1 MVLNNNMKIQIL
13 KSAGTKPEVVR
24 SKSGK
29 TYQTGERIQM
39 FRAPD
44 GTKGTYSY
52 FMREAERGRLHGC
65 LVSTY

>member
-1 MVLNNNMKIQIL
+1 MKFKGL

-29 TYQTGERIQM
+29 RYETGERVQM

-44 GTKGTYSY
+44 GTRGSYS
-52 FMREAERGRLHGC
+52 FFVREVERGRLHGC
-65 LVSTY
+65 IVST

>member
-1 MVLNNNMKIQIL
+1 MALNNIMQIKNL

-29 TYQTGERIQM
+29 MYQTGEKIQM

-44 GTKGTYSY
+44 GTRGSY
-52 FMREAERGRLHGC
+52 PFFIREAERGRLHGC
-65 LVSTY
+65 IIST

>member
-1 MVLNNNMKIQIL
+1 MKIKGL

-29 TYQTGERIQM
+29 AYETGEKIQM
-39 FRAPD
+39 FRSPD
-44 GTKGTYSY
+44 GTKGTYNY

-65 LVSTY
+65 IITT

>member
-1 MVLNNNMKIQIL
+1 MVLNNIMKIQNL

-29 TYQTGERIQM
+29 TYYTGEKVQM

-44 GTKGTYSY
+44 GTRGSYS
-52 FMREAERGRLHGC
+52 FFVREAERGRLHGC
-65 LVSTY
+65 IVTT

>member
-1 MVLNNNMKIQIL
+1 MKIQGL

-29 TYQTGERIQM
+29 KLETGEKVQM
-39 FRAPD
+39 FRSPD
-44 GTKGTYSY
+44 GVRGTYEF

-65 LVSTY
+65 IIST

>member
-1 MVLNNNMKIQIL
+1 MKIQGL

-29 TYQTGERIQM
+29 TYETGEKVQM

-44 GTKGTYSY
+44 GTRGTYK
-52 FMREAERGRLHGC
+52 FFLKEAERGRLHGC
-65 LVSTY
+65 LISSGN

>member
-1 MVLNNNMKIQIL
+1 MVLNNIMKIKNL

-29 TYQTGERIQM
+29 RYETGERVQM

-44 GTKGTYSY
+44 GTRGSYS
-52 FMREAERGRLHGC
+52 FFVKEVERGRLHGC
-65 LVSTY
+65 IVST